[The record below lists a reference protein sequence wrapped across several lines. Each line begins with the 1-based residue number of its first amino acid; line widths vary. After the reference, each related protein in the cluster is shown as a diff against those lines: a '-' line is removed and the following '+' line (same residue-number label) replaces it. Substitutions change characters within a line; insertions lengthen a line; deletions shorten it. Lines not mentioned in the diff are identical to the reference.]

1 MKITDK
7 SDENAFR
14 FENLELEDIFKF
26 DGRLF
31 MKVAYSEIN
40 AYDFSKSR
48 LTEISADTVVEY
60 IPSELI
66 LHGKYW
72 NIKKES

>member
-1 MKITDK
+1 
-7 SDENAFR
+7 
-14 FENLELEDIFKF
+14 
-26 DGRLF
+26 